1 MAESLIS
8 PGVLAREN
16 DQSFIGNRPIA
27 FGAAIIGPAVK
38 GPVNLPTAVGSY
50 SQYEAI
56 FGGSVESGS
65 QYYTYLNSIAARN
78 YFSQGGESLLVT
90 RVVTGSFDP
99 ASSEIPSQ
107 NDDGGK
113 LVTLADALLP
123 SITTNPTNA
132 VDATYNTVSLSG
144 GSGTGAAATI
154 VVSGNTIT
162 SITVTA
168 AGSDY
173 ESGNALDIAAGDL
186 GAGMLASGD
195 LIGQTAAVDMGT
207 VAQTVTIAT
216 DTDGDGSGA
225 TLSITGDGIN
235 TLVSVIP
242 VAIGIGYASGDTITI
257 TQSNLQA
264 AGFTGA
270 VGDLVVTLI
279 VGNITNS
286 SAGVVT
292 LGADD
297 LQYIPS
303 FTLKTIS
310 EGVIMNNYQAVD
322 SANGTLDNGTADNIR
337 WEVGSVNTSSGQFS
351 LFLRRGNDT
360 TTQKAVLETYNNLSL
375 DPTAAN
381 YVAKAIGDTY
391 YTIEQDGTDY
401 YVKTN
406 GNYINRSAYTYV
418 SNVNSPTP
426 QYFDN
431 SGAAKA
437 QYTGS
442 LPQLA
447 SGSFAGAT
455 GNNFENGDAKF
466 NENISTTNI
475 QGISPDDYTSSIKL
489 LSNKDD
495 YQFNVI
501 SAPGLIGSIHAQT
514 SQLVSLAQG
523 RTDCISVID
532 LVPYNS
538 TINTVTNQAAGY
550 DTSYSATYWPWL
562 QTIDSATGQTV
573 WAPASTYIPAVY
585 AFTDSSSDPWF
596 APAGLIRGAL
606 GSVIRAERKLT
617 SGNRDTLYEANI
629 NPIATFPGSGVVV
642 FGQKTLQKRA
652 SALDRV
658 NVRRLL
664 ISLKSYITQVSD
676 NLVFEQNTIA
686 TRNNFLAQVNPYLES
701 VQQRQGLYAFQVV
714 MDETNNTPDVID
726 RNELVGQIYL
736 QPTKTAEF
744 VILDFNVLPT
754 GATFPE

>member
-1 MAESLIS
+1 MAETLIS

-16 DQSFIGNRPIA
+16 DSSFIGARPLT

-38 GPVNLPTAVGSY
+38 GPVNIPTSVGSF

-90 RVVTGSFDP
+90 RVVSGSFTS
-99 ASSEIPSQ
+99 AVTSGSQ
-107 NDDGGK
+107 AAANNSGII
-113 LVTLADALLP
+113 TLGFADSADAG
-123 SITTNPTNA
+123 
-132 VDATYNTVSLSG
+132 YQK
-144 GSGTGAAATI
+144 
-154 VVSGNTIT
+154 T
-162 SITVTA
+162 SF
-168 AGSDY
+168 
-173 ESGNALDIAAGDL
+173 
-186 GAGMLASGD
+186 
-195 LIGQTAAVDMGT
+195 Q
-207 VAQTVTIAT
+207 
-216 DTDGDGSGA
+216 
-225 TLSITGDGIN
+225 
-235 TLVSVIP
+235 
-242 VAIGIGYASGDTITI
+242 
-257 TQSNLQA
+257 
-264 AGFTGA
+264 
-270 VGDLVVTLI
+270 
-279 VGNITNS
+279 
-286 SAGVVT
+286 
-292 LGADD
+292 
-297 LQYIPS
+297 
-303 FTLKTIS
+303 LKTIS
-310 EGVIMNNYQAVD
+310 EGEVMNNWQATD
-322 SANGTLDNGTADNIR
+322 SSGGTLDSGSADNLR
-337 WEVGSVNTSSGQFS
+337 WEIGSVNTSSGQFS
-351 LFLRRGNDT
+351 LFIRRGNDT
-360 TTQKAVLETYNNLSL
+360 HNQKAILETFNNVSL
-375 DPTAAN
+375 DPTSAN
-381 YVAKAIGDTY
+381 YIAKVIGDTY
-391 YTIEQDGTDY
+391 QTIEQDGTDY

-406 GNYINRSAYTYV
+406 GSYVNRSAYVYV
-418 SNVNSPTP
+418 SAVNTPTP

-431 SGAAKA
+431 NGTFKNAF
-437 QYTGS
+437 TGS
-442 LPQLA
+442 MPALG
-447 SGSFAGAT
+447 SGSFASAT
-455 GNNFENGDAKF
+455 GKNIINNDAKF
-466 NENISTTNI
+466 NEAITAANI
-475 QGISPDDYTSSIKL
+475 QGISPTDYNQSINL
-489 LSNKDD
+489 LSNVDD
-495 YQFNVI
+495 YQFNVV
-501 SAPGLIGSIHAQT
+501 SAPGLIGTLHAAQVT
-514 SQLVSLAQG
+514 SLVTLAQG

-532 LVPYNS
+532 LAPYNS
-538 TINTVTNQAAGY
+538 TIGTVTNQASGY

-562 QTIDSATGQTV
+562 QTLDASTGQTV

-585 AFTDSSSDPWF
+585 AFTDASSDPWF

-617 SGNRDTLYEANI
+617 SGNRDTLYEANV

-642 FGQKTLQKRA
+642 FGQKTLQKKA